1 MFFFYLYFIMSKTP
15 ISWIELINQKI
26 KEAKNQGKAAGV
38 MDVMPEAKSD
48 WKKIKDGSHP
58 KHVQGKPPKRGKT
71 KKRGHK
77 GNPSVTRPGHI
88 DFRTHKGNKFYNRKG
103 KRQTVNVKG
112 VKGEPFVGN
121 KGYSKK
127 TKRCRKGCIKKSRCA
142 KIRKTRKQRGGVG
155 IVGYNNMAHIGAPI
169 DGERPPVGATGEFY
183 DEVDEKAVHP
193 FAMYSNPNG
202 GGKRRKRNT
211 KKQRGG
217 TTPSLVSSDPTSV
230 TEGNSP
236 VEPDAAAAADDVRSD
251 DSEVKT
257 ADDRVDSSEP
267 VVTEKKGGDEKEQ
280 GGNHNVADTKL
291 DKPGH
296 ENMQKGG
303 YKKRRKSRRKSRRK
317 NN

>member
-1 MFFFYLYFIMSKTP
+1 MSKTP

-26 KEAKNQGKAAGV
+26 KEAKDQGKAAGV

-112 VKGEPFVGN
+112 VKGKPFVGN

-127 TKRCRKGCIKKSRCA
+127 TKRCRKGCIRKSRCA

-155 IVGYNNMAHIGAPI
+155 TTGYSKMAH
-169 DGERPPVGATGEFY
+169 EGATGEFY
-183 DEVDEKAVHP
+183 NEVDEKAVHP
-193 FAMYSNPNG
+193 FPMYAKG
-202 GGKRRKRNT
+202 GGKRRKRNS
-211 KKQRGG
+211 KKQSGG
-217 TTPSLVSSDPTSV
+217 TTQSSDPTSV
-230 TEGNSP
+230 AEGNSP
-236 VEPDAAAAADDVRSD
+236 VKPDETAHDVGGN

-257 ADDRVDSSEP
+257 EDELVKNNNNIEMEKKESD
-267 VVTEKKGGDEKEQ
+267 KKGG
-280 GGNHNVADTKL
+280 GR
-291 DKPGH
+291 
-296 ENMQKGG
+296 
-303 YKKRRKSRRKSRRK
+303 KRRKSRRKSRTK

>member
-1 MFFFYLYFIMSKTP
+1 MSKTP

-26 KEAKNQGKAAGV
+26 KEAKDQGKAAGV

-112 VKGEPFVGN
+112 VKGKPFVGN

-127 TKRCRKGCIKKSRCA
+127 TKRCRKGCIRKSRCA

-155 IVGYNNMAHIGAPI
+155 TTGYSKMAHEGASI
-169 DGERPPVGATGEFY
+169 DNLRPPVGATGEFY
-183 DEVDEKAVHP
+183 NEVDEKAVHP
-193 FAMYSNPNG
+193 FPMYAKG
-202 GGKRRKRNT
+202 GGKRRKRNS
-211 KKQRGG
+211 KKQSGG
-217 TTPSLVSSDPTSV
+217 TTQSSDPTSV
-230 TEGNSP
+230 AEGNSP
-236 VEPDAAAAADDVRSD
+236 VKPDETAHDVGGN

-257 ADDRVDSSEP
+257 EDELVKNNNNIEMEKKESD
-267 VVTEKKGGDEKEQ
+267 KKGG
-280 GGNHNVADTKL
+280 GR
-291 DKPGH
+291 
-296 ENMQKGG
+296 
-303 YKKRRKSRRKSRRK
+303 KRRKSRRKSRTK

>member
-1 MFFFYLYFIMSKTP
+1 MSKTP

-58 KHVQGKPPKRGKT
+58 KHVKGKPPKRGKT

-77 GNPSVTRPGHI
+77 GNRSVTRPGHI

-112 VKGEPFVGN
+112 VKGKPFVGN

-155 IVGYNNMAHIGAPI
+155 TTGYNKMAHKGASI
-169 DGERPPVGATGEFY
+169 DNERPPVGATGEFY

-193 FAMYSNPNG
+193 FPMYAKG

-236 VEPDAAAAADDVRSD
+236 VEPDAAAADDVRSD
-251 DSEVKT
+251 GSEVKT
-257 ADDRVDSSEP
+257 ADDAGEP
-267 VVTEKKGGDEKEQ
+267 VVMEKKGGDEKEE
-280 GGNHNVADTKL
+280 GDNHNVADTKI

-296 ENMQKGG
+296 ENKLSGG
-303 YKKRRKSRRKSRRK
+303 GRKRRKSRRKSRRK

>member
-1 MFFFYLYFIMSKTP
+1 MSKTP

-112 VKGEPFVGN
+112 VKGKPFVGN

-127 TKRCRKGCIKKSRCA
+127 TKRCRKGCIRKSRCA

-155 IVGYNNMAHIGAPI
+155 TTGYNKMAHEGASI
-169 DGERPPVGATGEFY
+169 DNLRPPVGATGEFY
-183 DEVDEKAVHP
+183 NQVDKKAVHP
-193 FAMYSNPNG
+193 FPMYAKG
-202 GGKRRKRNT
+202 GGKKRKRNT

-217 TTPSLVSSDPTSV
+217 TTPSSDPTSV
-230 TEGNSP
+230 AEGNSP
-236 VEPDAAAAADDVRSD
+236 VEPDAPAAADDVRD

-257 ADDRVDSSEP
+257 ADDRVDSVSA
-267 VVTEKKGGDEKEQ
+267 VTEKKGGDEKEQ
-280 GGNHNVADTKL
+280 GGNHNVADTRT

-296 ENMQKGG
+296 ENKLGG
-303 YKKRRKSRRKSRRK
+303 GRKRRKSRRNSRRK